1 MMQISQRM
9 RAASVVLMSFFMG
22 VAGCLNSASDDYPF
36 LQSGASGY
44 PSNPQRNGGGAT
56 LAAAPPLYTNTG
68 MTPAGA
74 ATASPNGMV
83 VRAQFAQ
90 PGTGKP
96 DDYVGDP
103 SVVTMPEQGGM
114 IVPANPR
121 LPTELAQVS
130 NPPHRVR
137 PPDILFIEALRL
149 VPRGPY
155 KLSAMEVLQIEVS
168 DTLPKQDI
176 KGLYMIS
183 PEGRINLGHTY
194 GSVAVLG
201 LTVEQAQNAIKR
213 HLADQIKMPNVN
225 LALVQMRGMQ
235 NIKGEHLVRP
245 DGTVSLGMYGAVYV
259 AGMTLGQV
267 KAVLENHLAAYLV
280 DPQISVDVFAYNSR
294 KIYIIADGAGYG
306 QQVIALPAT
315 GGETVLDA
323 IAKVQG
329 LPQVASLKK
338 IWVARPS
345 PAGHPCSQVLPIDWK
360 AITQAGR
367 TETNYELFPGDR
379 IYISSDPLICLYNYI
394 DKLVSPVERVLGV
407 LFLAS
412 STVQSFRGNTNSGFV
427 IAK

>member
-1 MMQISQRM
+1 MMRISRRM
-9 RAASVVLMSFFMG
+9 RAAYVVLMCFFIG
-22 VAGCLNSASDDYPF
+22 VAGCLNSDERPYLQAGANGSPSYP
-36 LQSGASGY
+36 QM
-44 PSNPQRNGGGAT
+44 NGGGPNM
-56 LAAAPPLYTNTG
+56 LGAPPLYGNTG

-74 ATASPNGMV
+74 VAASSNGGV
-83 VRAQFAQ
+83 VRAQFTQ

-103 SVVTMPEQGGM
+103 SMVTLPQPGGM
-114 IVPANPR
+114 MVPPNPP
-121 LPTELAQVS
+121 LATEKAMVS
-130 NPPHRVR
+130 PPPHRVA
-137 PPDILFIEALRL
+137 PPDILYIEALRL
-149 VPRGPY
+149 IPKGPY
-155 KLSAMEVLQIEVS
+155 KLSAMEVLQIEVT

-213 HLADQIKMPNVN
+213 HLSDQIRNPNVN

-245 DGTVSLGMYGAVYV
+245 DGTVALGMYGSVYV

-267 KAVLENHLAAYLV
+267 KSVLENHLAAYLV

-379 IYISSDPLICLYNYI
+379 IYISSDPLICLYNTI
-394 DKLVSPVERVLGV
+394 DKIVSPIERVLSV
-407 LFLAS
+407 LFLGTETFQA
-412 STVQSFRGNTNSGFV
+412 FRGNGAGGFL